1 MLRTVRYHSQTVWG
15 WFTRAHRVVPH
26 LLPTHLAII
35 PPTHPTH
42 QGYPPRLP
50 TKATKRVD
58 MVRDD
63 TLTFVVGLQYDIRCH
78 CIDAVSLPFTSPH
91 GHNTYQQQ
99 LNLTK

>member
-50 TKATKRVD
+50 SESTWSATTHSRLLLACS
-58 MVRDD
+58 MISAA
-63 TLTFVVGLQYDIRCH
+63 T
-78 CIDAVSLPFTSPH
+78 VSTRFLCRSRARMATTPINNS
-91 GHNTYQQQ
+91 
-99 LNLTK
+99 